1 MDHGTVQL
9 TAAEQEMIA
18 KQTAKDAAKL
28 SRQLRHVRKTG
39 FPTSQTVNELLSVNG
54 LIEFGRPT
62 ESIQYNHYRLT
73 ARAQRFLAT
82 GRLEEVC
89 ETCSGRMFT
98 FSGEDCPTCHGTGA
112 PRTSREL
119 TPAVYGERSDAH
131 TSPLETVYPA

>member
-28 SRQLRHVRKTG
+28 SRLLRHVRKTG

-82 GRLEEVC
+82 ADWKRFVK
-89 ETCSGRMFT
+89 
-98 FSGEDCPTCHGTGA
+98 HA
-112 PRTSREL
+112 
-119 TPAVYGERSDAH
+119 AVGCLRSQARIVQRATALALQERPVS
-131 TSPLETVYPA
+131 